1 VIILNLISSQCNL
14 FEDPFFL
21 SCSNESFLSHIASCQ
36 QQQQRF
42 VSKSCLRSNSPVYD
56 SAFQTDPSG
65 FIAKNFGNEI
75 LTKKTEDAFIGRHF
89 NCPPQVFY
97 FDTFFNGQSYNDKI
111 TLFVFLFVCLSLLVF
126 CLQGD
131 YFCKKKLY

>member
-1 VIILNLISSQCNL
+1 MIILNLISSQCNL
-14 FEDPFFL
+14 FEDHFFL

-42 VSKSCLRSNSPVYD
+42 VSKSYLRSNSPVYV

-65 FIAKNFGNEI
+65 FIAKKFGNEI

-111 TLFVFLFVCLSLLVF
+111 TLFVFYLYASPCLYFV
-126 CLQGD
+126 
-131 YFCKKKLY
+131 